1 MKSIKEVIIKMRFCF
16 FLVFALSFTKISAD
30 ENIFGSWSFE
40 AIFHEKSNKN
50 ENLKPIGPKD
60 FLKINLDNT
69 FEYKIDSL
77 KLEAKGNFT
86 IENDILVLNYT
97 SPKDTT
103 RLYKLSIQKDRMT
116 LIEDDIIFEFKKI
129 QKNWINDILRG
140 ILGLVALVLLLFA
153 FSRNKGSVKWGL
165 VFKGIIIQ
173 ILFAICILKVPV
185 VMNIFE
191 YVSKTFV
198 VILNFTEQGSLFLFD
213 SLISDTESFGY
224 IFAFQV
230 LPTIIFFSSL
240 TSVLFY
246 YGILQKVVLF
256 FAKWMKKFFNLS
268 GSESLAAVGNIF
280 LGQTESPLLVKPYI
294 KNMTTSELLCLMSG
308 GMATIAGGVL
318 AAYIGFLGGSDIDSQ
333 IFFAKHLIAASVMSA
348 PAAIV
353 ASKILIPETKEINQ
367 GLEINNEDLGTN
379 VLEAISIGTK
389 QGISLAVNVGAML
402 LVFVAFISM
411 INYFLSDFFG
421 NLTGANELIENI
433 TNGNYSSLSM
443 EFLFGYLFAPLSW
456 LIGVCYEDILLVG
469 QLLGEKTILNE
480 FVAYITLADLKESNM
495 FFEQKSLI
503 IATYILCG
511 FANFASIGIQIGG
524 IGAIAPTRTKD
535 LSKLGILALVAGT
548 AACLFTATIVGI
560 II

>member
-1 MKSIKEVIIKMRFCF
+1 MRFCF
-16 FLVFALSFTKISAD
+16 FLVFALSFTKISAE
-30 ENIFGSWSFE
+30 ENIFGTWSFE
-40 AIFHEKSNKN
+40 AIFHEKSDKT
-50 ENLKPIGPKD
+50 ENSKPIGPKD
-60 FLKINLDNT
+60 FLKINLDNS

-77 KLEAKGNFT
+77 ELEAKGKFT
-86 IENDILVLNYT
+86 VENDILVLNYT

-116 LIEDDIIFEFKKI
+116 LIENDIIFEFKKI
-129 QKNWINDILRG
+129 QKNWINDIFRG
-140 ILGLVALVLLLFA
+140 ILGLASLVLLLFA

-198 VILNFTEQGSLFLFD
+198 VILNFTEQGSLFLFG

-456 LIGVCYEDILLVG
+456 IIGVCYEDILLVG

-548 AACLFTATIVGI
+548 AACLFTATIFGI

>member
-1 MKSIKEVIIKMRFCF
+1 MRFCF
-16 FLVFALSFTKISAD
+16 FLVFALSFTKISAE
-30 ENIFGSWSFE
+30 ENIFGTWSFE
-40 AIFHEKSNKN
+40 AIFHEKSDKT
-50 ENLKPIGPKD
+50 ENSKPIGPKD
-60 FLKINLDNT
+60 FLKINLDNS

-77 KLEAKGNFT
+77 ELEAKGKFT
-86 IENDILVLNYT
+86 VENDILVLNYT
-97 SPKDTT
+97 SPKDTI

-116 LIEDDIIFEFKKI
+116 LIENDIIFEFKKI
-129 QKNWINDILRG
+129 QKNWINDIFRG
-140 ILGLVALVLLLFA
+140 ILGLASLVLLLFA

-198 VILNFTEQGSLFLFD
+198 VILNFTEQGSLFLFG

-456 LIGVCYEDILLVG
+456 IIGVCYEDILLVG

-524 IGAIAPTRTKD
+524 IGTIAPTRTKD

>member
-1 MKSIKEVIIKMRFCF
+1 MRFCF
-16 FLVFALSFTKISAD
+16 FLVFALSFTKISAE
-30 ENIFGSWSFE
+30 ENIFGTWSFE
-40 AIFHEKSNKN
+40 AIFHEKSDKT

-60 FLKINLDNT
+60 FLKINLDNS

-77 KLEAKGNFT
+77 ELEAKGKFT

-97 SPKDTT
+97 SPKDTI

-129 QKNWINDILRG
+129 QKNWINDIFRG
-140 ILGLVALVLLLFA
+140 ILGLASLVLLLFA

-185 VMNIFE
+185 IMNIFE

-198 VILNFTEQGSLFLFD
+198 VILNFTEQGSLFLFG

-456 LIGVCYEDILLVG
+456 IIGVCYEDILLVG

-480 FVAYITLADLKESNM
+480 FVAYITLADLKESSM

>member
-1 MKSIKEVIIKMRFCF
+1 MRFCF
-16 FLVFALSFTKISAD
+16 FLLFALSFTKISAE
-30 ENIFGSWSFE
+30 ENIFGTWSFE
-40 AIFHEKSNKN
+40 AIIHEKSNQT

-60 FLKINLDNT
+60 FLKINLDNS

-77 KLEAKGNFT
+77 ELEAKGKFT

-97 SPKDTT
+97 SPKDTI

-129 QKNWINDILRG
+129 QKNWINDIFRG
-140 ILGLVALVLLLFA
+140 ILGLASLVLLLFA

-198 VILNFTEQGSLFLFD
+198 VILNFTEQGSLFLFG

-456 LIGVCYEDILLVG
+456 IIGVCYEDILLVG

>member
-1 MKSIKEVIIKMRFCF
+1 MRFCF
-16 FLVFALSFTKISAD
+16 FLVFALSFTKISAE
-30 ENIFGSWSFE
+30 ENIFGTWSFE
-40 AIFHEKSNKN
+40 AIFNEKSNKN

-60 FLKINLDNT
+60 FLKINLDNS

-77 KLEAKGNFT
+77 ELEAKGKFT

-97 SPKDTT
+97 SPKDTI

-129 QKNWINDILRG
+129 QKNWINDIFRG
-140 ILGLVALVLLLFA
+140 ILGLASLVLLLFA

-185 VMNIFE
+185 IMNIFE

-198 VILNFTEQGSLFLFD
+198 VILNFTEQGSLFLFG

-456 LIGVCYEDILLVG
+456 IIGVCYEDILLVG

-548 AACLFTATIVGI
+548 ATCLFTATIVGI

>member
-1 MKSIKEVIIKMRFCF
+1 MRFCF
-16 FLVFALSFTKISAD
+16 FLVFALSFTKISAE
-30 ENIFGSWSFE
+30 ENIFGTWSFE
-40 AIFHEKSNKN
+40 AIFHEKSNKT

-60 FLKINLDNT
+60 FLKINLDNS

-77 KLEAKGNFT
+77 ELEAKGNFT

-97 SPKDTT
+97 SPKDTI

-129 QKNWINDILRG
+129 QKNWINDIFRG
-140 ILGLVALVLLLFA
+140 ILGLASLVLLLFA

-185 VMNIFE
+185 IMNIFE

-198 VILNFTEQGSLFLFD
+198 VILNFTEQGSLFLFG

-456 LIGVCYEDILLVG
+456 IIGVCYEDILLVG

-480 FVAYITLADLKESNM
+480 FVAYITLADLKESSM

>member
-1 MKSIKEVIIKMRFCF
+1 MKFCF
-16 FLVFALSFTKISAD
+16 FLVFALSFTKISAE
-30 ENIFGSWSFE
+30 ENIFGTWSFE
-40 AIFHEKSNKN
+40 AIFHEKSNKT

-60 FLKINLDNT
+60 FLKINLDNS

-77 KLEAKGNFT
+77 ELEAKGNFT

-97 SPKDTT
+97 SPKDTI
-103 RLYKLSIQKDRMT
+103 RSYKISIQKDRMT

-129 QKNWINDILRG
+129 QKNWINDIFRG
-140 ILGLVALVLLLFA
+140 ILGLASLVLLLFA

-198 VILNFTEQGSLFLFD
+198 VILNFTEQGSLFLFG

-456 LIGVCYEDILLVG
+456 IIGVCYEDILLVG

-480 FVAYITLADLKESNM
+480 FVAYITLADLKESSM

>member
-1 MKSIKEVIIKMRFCF
+1 MRFCF
-16 FLVFALSFTKISAD
+16 FLVFALSFTKISAE
-30 ENIFGSWSFE
+30 ENIFGTWSFE
-40 AIFHEKSNKN
+40 AIFHEKSDKT

-60 FLKINLDNT
+60 FLKINLDNS

-77 KLEAKGNFT
+77 ELEAKGNFT

-97 SPKDTT
+97 SPKDTI

-129 QKNWINDILRG
+129 QKNWINDIFRG
-140 ILGLVALVLLLFA
+140 ILGLASLVLLLFA

-185 VMNIFE
+185 IMNIFE

-198 VILNFTEQGSLFLFD
+198 VILNFTEQGSLFLFG

-348 PAAIV
+348 PAAIG

-421 NLTGANELIENI
+421 NLTGANELIKNI

-456 LIGVCYEDILLVG
+456 IIGVCYEDILLVG

>member
-1 MKSIKEVIIKMRFCF
+1 MRFCF
-16 FLVFALSFTKISAD
+16 FLVFALSFTKISAE
-30 ENIFGSWSFE
+30 ENIFGTWSFK

-60 FLKINLDNT
+60 FLKINLDNS

-77 KLEAKGNFT
+77 HLEAKGNFT
-86 IENDILVLNYT
+86 IENDILVLNYI

-116 LIEDDIIFEFKKI
+116 LNENDTIFEFKKI

-140 ILGLVALVLLLFA
+140 ILGLASLVLLLFA
-153 FSRNKGSVKWGL
+153 ISRNKRSVKWGL

-173 ILFAICILKVPV
+173 ILFAICILKVPLI
-185 VMNIFE
+185 MNIFE

-198 VILNFTEQGSLFLFD
+198 VILNFTEQGSLFLFG

-246 YGILQKVVLF
+246 YGFLQKVVLF

-456 LIGVCYEDILLVG
+456 LIGVCHEDILLVA

-535 LSKLGILALVAGT
+535 LSKLGILALIAGT

>member
-1 MKSIKEVIIKMRFCF
+1 MRFCF
-16 FLVFALSFTKISAD
+16 FLVFALSFTKISAE
-30 ENIFGSWSFE
+30 ENIFGTWSFE
-40 AIFHEKSNKN
+40 AIFHEKSDKT

-60 FLKINLDNT
+60 FLKINLDNS

-77 KLEAKGNFT
+77 NLEAKGNFT

-129 QKNWINDILRG
+129 QKNWINDIFRG
-140 ILGLVALVLLLFA
+140 ILGLASLVLLLFA

-185 VMNIFE
+185 IMNIFE

-198 VILNFTEQGSLFLFD
+198 VILNFTEQGSLFLFG

-480 FVAYITLADLKESNM
+480 FVAYITLADLKGSYM

>member
-1 MKSIKEVIIKMRFCF
+1 MRFCF
-16 FLVFALSFTKISAD
+16 FLVFALSFTKISAE
-30 ENIFGSWSFE
+30 ENIFGTWSFE
-40 AIFHEKSNKN
+40 AIFHEKSDKT

-60 FLKINLDNT
+60 FLKINLDNS

-77 KLEAKGNFT
+77 NLEAKGNFT

-129 QKNWINDILRG
+129 QKNWINDIFRG
-140 ILGLVALVLLLFA
+140 ILGLASLVLLLFA

-185 VMNIFE
+185 IMNIFE

-198 VILNFTEQGSLFLFD
+198 VILNFTEQGSLFLFG

-421 NLTGANELIENI
+421 NLTGANELIKNI

-456 LIGVCYEDILLVG
+456 IIGVCYEDILLVG

>member
-1 MKSIKEVIIKMRFCF
+1 MRFCF
-16 FLVFALSFTKISAD
+16 FLVFALSFTKISAE
-30 ENIFGSWSFE
+30 ENIFGTWSFE
-40 AIFHEKSNKN
+40 AIIHEKSNKT

-60 FLKINLDNT
+60 FLKINLDNS

-77 KLEAKGNFT
+77 ELEAKGNFT

-116 LIEDDIIFEFKKI
+116 LYENDIIFEFKKI
-129 QKNWINDILRG
+129 QKNWINDIFRG
-140 ILGLVALVLLLFA
+140 ILGLASLVLLLFA

-185 VMNIFE
+185 IMNIFE

-198 VILNFTEQGSLFLFD
+198 VILNFTEQGSLFLFG
-213 SLISDTESFGY
+213 SLISNTESFGY

-402 LVFVAFISM
+402 LVFVALISM

-456 LIGVCYEDILLVG
+456 IIGVCYEDILLVG

-480 FVAYITLADLKESNM
+480 FVAYITLADLKESSM

>member
-1 MKSIKEVIIKMRFCF
+1 MRFCF
-16 FLVFALSFTKISAD
+16 FLVFALSFTKISAE
-30 ENIFGSWSFE
+30 ENIFGTWSFE
-40 AIFHEKSNKN
+40 AIFHEKSDKT

-60 FLKINLDNT
+60 FLKINLDNS

-77 KLEAKGNFT
+77 ELEAKGKFT

-97 SPKDTT
+97 SPKDTI

-129 QKNWINDILRG
+129 QKNWINDIFRG
-140 ILGLVALVLLLFA
+140 ILGLASLVLLLFA

-198 VILNFTEQGSLFLFD
+198 VILNFTEQGSLFLFG

-456 LIGVCYEDILLVG
+456 IIGVCYEDILLVG

-480 FVAYITLADLKESNM
+480 FVAYITLADLKESSM

>member
-1 MKSIKEVIIKMRFCF
+1 MRFCF
-16 FLVFALSFTKISAD
+16 FLVFALSFTKISAE
-30 ENIFGSWSFE
+30 ENIFGTWSFE
-40 AIFHEKSNKN
+40 AIFHEKSNKT

-60 FLKINLDNT
+60 FLKINLDNS

-77 KLEAKGNFT
+77 ELEAKGNFT
-86 IENDILVLNYT
+86 IENDILLLNYT
-97 SPKDTT
+97 SPKDTI

-129 QKNWINDILRG
+129 QKNWINDIFRG
-140 ILGLVALVLLLFA
+140 ILGLASLVLLLFS

-185 VMNIFE
+185 IMNIFE

-198 VILNFTEQGSLFLFD
+198 VILNFTEQGSLFLFG

-456 LIGVCYEDILLVG
+456 IIGVCYEDILLVG

-480 FVAYITLADLKESNM
+480 FVAYITLADLKESSM

>member
-1 MKSIKEVIIKMRFCF
+1 MRFCF
-16 FLVFALSFTKISAD
+16 FLVFALSFTKISAE
-30 ENIFGSWSFE
+30 ENIFGTWSFE
-40 AIFHEKSNKN
+40 AIFYEKSNKT

-60 FLKINLDNT
+60 FLKINLDNS

-77 KLEAKGNFT
+77 ELEAKGKFT

-97 SPKDTT
+97 SPKDTI

-116 LIEDDIIFEFKKI
+116 LIENDIIFEFKKI
-129 QKNWINDILRG
+129 QKNWINDIFRG
-140 ILGLVALVLLLFA
+140 ILGLASLVLLLFA

-185 VMNIFE
+185 IMNIFE

-198 VILNFTEQGSLFLFD
+198 VILNFTEQGSLFLFG

-456 LIGVCYEDILLVG
+456 IIGVCYEDILLVG

>member
-1 MKSIKEVIIKMRFCF
+1 MRFCF
-16 FLVFALSFTKISAD
+16 FLVFALSFTKISAE
-30 ENIFGSWSFE
+30 ENIFGTWSFE
-40 AIFHEKSNKN
+40 AVVHEKSYKT

-60 FLKINLDNT
+60 FLKINLDNS

-77 KLEAKGNFT
+77 ELEAKGNFT

-97 SPKDTT
+97 SPKDTI
-103 RLYKLSIQKDRMT
+103 RSYKLSIQKDRMT
-116 LIEDDIIFEFKKI
+116 LYENDIIFEFKKI
-129 QKNWINDILRG
+129 QKNWINDIFRG
-140 ILGLVALVLLLFA
+140 ILGLASLVLLLFA

-185 VMNIFE
+185 IMNIFE

-198 VILNFTEQGSLFLFD
+198 VILNFTEQGSLFLFG
-213 SLISDTESFGY
+213 SLISNTESFGY

-367 GLEINNEDLGTN
+367 GLKINNEDLGTN

-456 LIGVCYEDILLVG
+456 IIGVCYEDILLVG

-480 FVAYITLADLKESNM
+480 FVAYITLADLKESSM

>member
-1 MKSIKEVIIKMRFCF
+1 MRFCF
-16 FLVFALSFTKISAD
+16 FLVFALIFTKISAE
-30 ENIFGSWSFE
+30 ENIFGTWSFE

-50 ENLKPIGPKD
+50 KNLKPIGPKD
-60 FLKINLDNT
+60 FLKINLDNS

-77 KLEAKGNFT
+77 ELEAKGNFT

-129 QKNWINDILRG
+129 QKNWINDIFRG
-140 ILGLVALVLLLFA
+140 ILGLASLVLLLYA

-185 VMNIFE
+185 IMNIFE

-198 VILNFTEQGSLFLFD
+198 VILNFTEQGSLFLFG

-421 NLTGANELIENI
+421 NLTGANELIKNI

-456 LIGVCYEDILLVG
+456 IIGVCYEDILLVG

>member
-1 MKSIKEVIIKMRFCF
+1 MRFCF

-30 ENIFGSWSFE
+30 ENIFGKWSFE

-60 FLKINLDNT
+60 FLKINLDNS

-77 KLEAKGNFT
+77 NLEAKGNFT

-129 QKNWINDILRG
+129 QKNWINDIFRG
-140 ILGLVALVLLLFA
+140 ILGLASLVLLLFA

-185 VMNIFE
+185 IMNIFE

-198 VILNFTEQGSLFLFD
+198 VILNFTEQGSLFLFG

-456 LIGVCYEDILLVG
+456 LIGVCYEDVLLVG

>member
-1 MKSIKEVIIKMRFCF
+1 MKFCF
-16 FLVFALSFTKISAD
+16 FLVFALSFTKISAE
-30 ENIFGSWSFE
+30 ENIFGTWSFE
-40 AIFHEKSNKN
+40 AIFHEKSNKT

-60 FLKINLDNT
+60 FLKINLDNS

-77 KLEAKGNFT
+77 ELEAKGNFT
-86 IENDILVLNYT
+86 IENDILILNYT

-116 LIEDDIIFEFKKI
+116 LNENDIIFEFKKI
-129 QKNWINDILRG
+129 QKNWINDIFRG
-140 ILGLVALVLLLFA
+140 ILGLASLVLLLFA

-185 VMNIFE
+185 IMNIFE

-198 VILNFTEQGSLFLFD
+198 VILNFTEQGSLFLFG

-456 LIGVCYEDILLVG
+456 IIGVCYEDILLVG

-480 FVAYITLADLKESNM
+480 FVAYITLADLKESSM

>member
-1 MKSIKEVIIKMRFCF
+1 MRFCF
-16 FLVFALSFTKISAD
+16 FLVFALSFTKISAE
-30 ENIFGSWSFE
+30 ENIFGTWSFE

-50 ENLKPIGPKD
+50 KNSKPIGPKD
-60 FLKINLDNT
+60 FLKINLDNS

-77 KLEAKGNFT
+77 ELEAKGKFT

-129 QKNWINDILRG
+129 QKNWINDIFRG
-140 ILGLVALVLLLFA
+140 ILGLASLVLLLFA

-185 VMNIFE
+185 IMNIFE

-198 VILNFTEQGSLFLFD
+198 VILNFTEQGSLFLFG

-456 LIGVCYEDILLVG
+456 IIGVCYEDILLVG

-480 FVAYITLADLKESNM
+480 FVAYITLADLKESSM

>member
-1 MKSIKEVIIKMRFCF
+1 MRFCF
-16 FLVFALSFTKISAD
+16 FLVFALSFTKISAE
-30 ENIFGSWSFE
+30 ENIFGTWSFE
-40 AIFHEKSNKN
+40 AIFHEKSNKT

-60 FLKINLDNT
+60 FLKINLDNS

-77 KLEAKGNFT
+77 ELEAKGNFT

-97 SPKDTT
+97 SPKDTI

-129 QKNWINDILRG
+129 QKNWINDIFRG
-140 ILGLVALVLLLFA
+140 ILGLASLVLLLFA

-185 VMNIFE
+185 IMNIFE

-198 VILNFTEQGSLFLFD
+198 VILNFTEQGSLFLFG
-213 SLISDTESFGY
+213 SLISNTESFGY

-456 LIGVCYEDILLVG
+456 IIGVCYEDILLVG

-480 FVAYITLADLKESNM
+480 FVAYITLADLKESSM

>member
-1 MKSIKEVIIKMRFCF
+1 MRFCF
-16 FLVFALSFTKISAD
+16 FLVFALSFTKISAE
-30 ENIFGSWSFE
+30 ENIFGTWSFE
-40 AIFHEKSNKN
+40 AIFHEKSNKT

-60 FLKINLDNT
+60 FLKINLDNS

-77 KLEAKGNFT
+77 ELEAKGNFT

-116 LIEDDIIFEFKKI
+116 LYENDVIFEFKKI
-129 QKNWINDILRG
+129 QKNWINDIFRG
-140 ILGLVALVLLLFA
+140 ILGLASLVLLLFA

-185 VMNIFE
+185 IMNIFE

-198 VILNFTEQGSLFLFD
+198 VILNFTEQGSLFLFG

-433 TNGNYSSLSM
+433 TDGNYSSLSM

-456 LIGVCYEDILLVG
+456 IIGVCYEDILLVG

>member
-1 MKSIKEVIIKMRFCF
+1 MRFCF
-16 FLVFALSFTKISAD
+16 FLVFALSFTKISAE
-30 ENIFGSWSFE
+30 ENIFGKWSFE
-40 AIFHEKSNKN
+40 AIIHEKSNKT

-60 FLKINLDNT
+60 FLKINLDNS

-77 KLEAKGNFT
+77 ELEAKGNFT

-103 RLYKLSIQKDRMT
+103 RLFKLSIQKDRMT
-116 LIEDDIIFEFKKI
+116 LNENDIIFEFKKI
-129 QKNWINDILRG
+129 QKNWINDIFRG

-185 VMNIFE
+185 IMNIFE

-198 VILNFTEQGSLFLFD
+198 VILNFTEQGSLFLFG

>member
-1 MKSIKEVIIKMRFCF
+1 MRFCF

-30 ENIFGSWSFE
+30 ENIFGTWSFE
-40 AIFHEKSNKN
+40 AIFHQKSNKN

-60 FLKINLDNT
+60 FLKINLDNS

-77 KLEAKGNFT
+77 ELEAKGKFT

-116 LIEDDIIFEFKKI
+116 LYENDIIFEFKKI
-129 QKNWINDILRG
+129 QKNWINDIFRG
-140 ILGLVALVLLLFA
+140 ILGLASLVLLLFA

-198 VILNFTEQGSLFLFD
+198 VILNFTEQGSLFLFG

-456 LIGVCYEDILLVG
+456 IIGVCYEDILLVG

>member
-1 MKSIKEVIIKMRFCF
+1 MRFCF
-16 FLVFALSFTKISAD
+16 FLVFALSFTKSSAE
-30 ENIFGSWSFE
+30 ENIFGIWSFE
-40 AIFHEKSNKN
+40 AIFNEKSNKN

-60 FLKINLDNT
+60 FLKINLDNS

-77 KLEAKGNFT
+77 DLEAKGNFT

-103 RLYKLSIQKDRMT
+103 RIYKLSIQKDRMI
-116 LIEDDIIFEFKKI
+116 LNENDIIFEFKKI
-129 QKNWINDILRG
+129 QKNWINDIFRG
-140 ILGLVALVLLLFA
+140 ILGLASLVLLLFA

-185 VMNIFE
+185 IMNIFE

-198 VILNFTEQGSLFLFD
+198 VILNFTEQGSLFLFG

>member
-1 MKSIKEVIIKMRFCF
+1 MRFCF
-16 FLVFALSFTKISAD
+16 FLVFALSFTKISAE
-30 ENIFGSWSFE
+30 ENIFGTWSFE
-40 AIFHEKSNKN
+40 AIFHEKSDKT

-60 FLKINLDNT
+60 FLKINLDNS

-77 KLEAKGNFT
+77 ELEAKGNFT

-103 RLYKLSIQKDRMT
+103 RLYKLSIQKDRMK
-116 LIEDDIIFEFKKI
+116 LYENDIIFEFKKI
-129 QKNWINDILRG
+129 QKNWINDIFRG
-140 ILGLVALVLLLFA
+140 ILGLASLVLLLFA
-153 FSRNKGSVKWGL
+153 CSRNKGSVKWGL

-185 VMNIFE
+185 IMNIFE

-198 VILNFTEQGSLFLFD
+198 VILNFTEQGSLFLFG
-213 SLISDTESFGY
+213 SLISDTQSFGY

-456 LIGVCYEDILLVG
+456 IIGVCYEDILLVG

-480 FVAYITLADLKESNM
+480 FVAYITLADLKESSM

>member
-1 MKSIKEVIIKMRFCF
+1 MRFCF
-16 FLVFALSFTKISAD
+16 FLVFALSFTKISAE
-30 ENIFGSWSFE
+30 ENIFGTWSFE
-40 AIFHEKSNKN
+40 AIFHEKSDKT

-60 FLKINLDNT
+60 FLKINLDNS

-77 KLEAKGNFT
+77 GLEAKGKFT

-129 QKNWINDILRG
+129 QKNWINDIFRG
-140 ILGLVALVLLLFA
+140 ILGLASLVLLLFA

-185 VMNIFE
+185 IMNIFE

-198 VILNFTEQGSLFLFD
+198 VILNFTEQGSLFLFG

-456 LIGVCYEDILLVG
+456 IIGVCYEDILLVG

-480 FVAYITLADLKESNM
+480 FVAYITLADLKESSM

>member
-1 MKSIKEVIIKMRFCF
+1 MRFCF
-16 FLVFALSFTKISAD
+16 FLVFALSFTKISAE
-30 ENIFGSWSFE
+30 ENIFGTWSFE
-40 AIFHEKSNKN
+40 AIFHEKSNKT

-60 FLKINLDNT
+60 FLKINLDNS

-77 KLEAKGNFT
+77 ELEAKGNFT

-97 SPKDTT
+97 SPKDTI
-103 RLYKLSIQKDRMT
+103 RSYKLSIQKDRMT

-129 QKNWINDILRG
+129 QKNWINDIFRG
-140 ILGLVALVLLLFA
+140 ILGLASLVLLLFA

-185 VMNIFE
+185 IMNIFE

-198 VILNFTEQGSLFLFD
+198 VILNFTEQGSLFLFG

-456 LIGVCYEDILLVG
+456 IIGVCYEDILLVG

-480 FVAYITLADLKESNM
+480 FVAYITLADLKESSM

>member
-1 MKSIKEVIIKMRFCF
+1 MRFCF

-60 FLKINLDNT
+60 FLKINLDNS

-77 KLEAKGNFT
+77 KLEAKGSFT

-129 QKNWINDILRG
+129 QKNWINDIFRG
-140 ILGLVALVLLLFA
+140 ILGLASLVLLLFA

-185 VMNIFE
+185 IMNIFE

-198 VILNFTEQGSLFLFD
+198 VILNFTEQGSLFLFG

-456 LIGVCYEDILLVG
+456 IIGVCYEDILLVG

>member
-1 MKSIKEVIIKMRFCF
+1 MRFCF
-16 FLVFALSFTKISAD
+16 FLVFALSFTKISAE
-30 ENIFGSWSFE
+30 ENIFGTWSFE
-40 AIFHEKSNKN
+40 AIFHEKSNKT

-60 FLKINLDNT
+60 FLKINLDNS

-77 KLEAKGNFT
+77 ELEAKGKFT

-97 SPKDTT
+97 SPKDTI

-129 QKNWINDILRG
+129 QKNWINDIFRG
-140 ILGLVALVLLLFA
+140 ILGLASLVLLLFA

-185 VMNIFE
+185 IMNIFE

-198 VILNFTEQGSLFLFD
+198 VILNFTEQGSLFLFG

-456 LIGVCYEDILLVG
+456 IIGVCYEDILLVG

-480 FVAYITLADLKESNM
+480 FVAYITLADLKESSM

>member
-1 MKSIKEVIIKMRFCF
+1 MRFCF
-16 FLVFALSFTKISAD
+16 FLVFALSFTKISAE
-30 ENIFGSWSFE
+30 ENIFGKWSFE
-40 AIFHEKSNKN
+40 AIIHEKSNKT

-60 FLKINLDNT
+60 FLKINLDNS

-77 KLEAKGNFT
+77 ELEAKGNFT

-103 RLYKLSIQKDRMT
+103 RLFKLSIQKDRMT
-116 LIEDDIIFEFKKI
+116 LNENDIIFEFKKI
-129 QKNWINDILRG
+129 QKNWINDIFRG

-185 VMNIFE
+185 IMNIFE

-198 VILNFTEQGSLFLFD
+198 VILNFTEQGSLFLFG

-456 LIGVCYEDILLVG
+456 IIGVCYEDILLVG

-480 FVAYITLADLKESNM
+480 FVAYITLADLKESSM

>member
-1 MKSIKEVIIKMRFCF
+1 MRFCF
-16 FLVFALSFTKISAD
+16 FLVFALSFTKISAE
-30 ENIFGSWSFE
+30 ENIFGTWSFE
-40 AIFHEKSNKN
+40 AIFHEKSNKT

-60 FLKINLDNT
+60 FLKINLDNS

-77 KLEAKGNFT
+77 ELEAKGNFT

-116 LIEDDIIFEFKKI
+116 LYENDIIFEFKKI
-129 QKNWINDILRG
+129 QKNWINDIFRG
-140 ILGLVALVLLLFA
+140 ILGLASLVLLLFA

-185 VMNIFE
+185 IMNIFE

-198 VILNFTEQGSLFLFD
+198 VILNFTEQGSLFLFG

-402 LVFVAFISM
+402 LVFVALISM

-456 LIGVCYEDILLVG
+456 IIGVCYEDILLVG

-480 FVAYITLADLKESNM
+480 FVAYITLADLKESSM

>member
-1 MKSIKEVIIKMRFCF
+1 MRFCF
-16 FLVFALSFTKISAD
+16 FLVFALSFTKISAE
-30 ENIFGSWSFE
+30 ENIFGTWSFE
-40 AIFHEKSNKN
+40 AIFHEKSNKT

-60 FLKINLDNT
+60 FLKINLDNS

-77 KLEAKGNFT
+77 ELEAKGNFT

-97 SPKDTT
+97 SPKDTI
-103 RLYKLSIQKDRMT
+103 RSYKLSIQKDRMT

-129 QKNWINDILRG
+129 QKNWINDIFRG
-140 ILGLVALVLLLFA
+140 ILGLASLVLLLFA

-185 VMNIFE
+185 IMNIFE

-198 VILNFTEQGSLFLFD
+198 VILNFTEQGSLFLFG

-246 YGILQKVVLF
+246 FGILQKVVLF

-456 LIGVCYEDILLVG
+456 IIGVCYEDILLVG

-480 FVAYITLADLKESNM
+480 FVAYITLADLKESSM